1 MSHIVVVKTKVQDVV
16 AIAAACHRL
25 GLAAPV
31 QGTAKL
37 FSGTA
42 TGILVQLPGWNYPA
56 VVDVASGEVRFDDY
70 GGRWGDRVQLERFLQ
85 MYAVERTKIEAR
97 KKGHAVTETLLQ
109 DGSVKLVIGAG
120 G

>member
-1 MSHIVVVKTKVQDVV
+1 MSHVVSIKTQVKDVV

-56 VVDVASGEVRFDDY
+56 VVDIASGEFRFDDY
-70 GGRWGDRVQLERFLQ
+70 GGRWGDRVHLERFLQ

-109 DGSVKLVIGAG
+109 DGSIRVQIATA
-120 G
+120 